1 MSIPDPPEHMVNPV
15 PIDASHTSAADVSAY
30 LDRTLS
36 EGDRERVEAHLAD
49 CNECRQEVVDLYR
62 LIRSH
67 SPQRHVV
74 RWVIAAGVAA
84 TLAIT
89 LALPRGPER
98 GPLGNPTEQIERGAP
113 AEESSRLS
121 AWAPAGPSPVD
132 RDSLTIS
139 WGAAQGSG
147 VQYRVTL
154 SDADGRVLWTA
165 STSDTILR
173 PPPSLTLPGGRTYY
187 WYTDA
192 LLPDGRSL
200 TTGVQEFRMAP

>member
-36 EGDRERVEAHLAD
+36 DGDRNRVEAHLAD
-49 CNECRQEVVDLYR
+49 CNECRQEVVDLSR
-62 LIRSH
+62 LMRSH
-67 SPQRHVV
+67 RPRHPV
-74 RWVIAAGVAA
+74 RWMIAAGLAA
-84 TLAIT
+84 TLAIM
-89 LALPRGPER
+89 LGLPGGPER
-98 GPLGNPTEQIERGAP
+98 RPLGDSTKPIERGTP

-132 RDSLTIS
+132 RDSLIIS
-139 WGAAQGSG
+139 WGPAQGSG

-154 SDADGRVLWTA
+154 SDADGRVLWTS
-165 STSDTILR
+165 STSDTMLR

>member
-1 MSIPDPPEHMVNPV
+1 MNPV

-36 EGDRERVEAHLAD
+36 DGDRERVEAHLAD

-62 LIRSH
+62 LMRSH
-67 SPQRHVV
+67 RPRRPV
-74 RWVIAAGVAA
+74 RWVIAAGLAA

-89 LALPRGPER
+89 LALPRVPAG
-98 GPLGNPTEQIERGAP
+98 GPLGNPTEQIERGGP
-113 AEESSRLS
+113 TEESSRLS
-121 AWAPAGPSPVD
+121 AWAPAGPSPVG
-132 RDSLTIS
+132 RDSLIIS
-139 WGAAQGSG
+139 WGPAQGSG
-147 VQYRVTL
+147 VQYRMTL
-154 SDADGRVLWTA
+154 SDADGRVLWTS
-165 STSDTILR
+165 STSDTMLI
-173 PPPSLTLPGGRTYY
+173 PPSSLTLPGGRTYY

>member
-1 MSIPDPPEHMVNPV
+1 MVNPV

-36 EGDRERVEAHLAD
+36 ESDRERVEAHLAE
-49 CNECRQEVVDLYR
+49 CNECRQELVDLSR
-62 LIRSH
+62 LMRSH
-67 SPQRHVV
+67 RPQRPV
-74 RWVIAAGVAA
+74 RWVIAAGLAA
-84 TLAIT
+84 TLAIA

-98 GPLGNPTEQIERGAP
+98 TPLGEPTEQIERGAP

-121 AWAPAGPSPVD
+121 ARAPAGPSSVD
-132 RDSLTIS
+132 RDSLIIS
-139 WGAAQGSG
+139 WGPAQGSG

-165 STSDTILR
+165 STSDTILI
-173 PPPSLTLPGGRTYY
+173 PPPSLSLPGGRTYY